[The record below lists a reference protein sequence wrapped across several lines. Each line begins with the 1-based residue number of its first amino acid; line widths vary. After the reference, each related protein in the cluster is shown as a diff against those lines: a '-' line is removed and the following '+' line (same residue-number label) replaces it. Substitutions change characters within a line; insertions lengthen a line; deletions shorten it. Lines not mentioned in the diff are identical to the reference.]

1 MKIIKEG
8 KIPNKKVILKCQEC
22 GTIFEAD
29 DGEYTKTKVVNLGSY
44 TGYRDK
50 YESVCPFCEHKGE
63 MTEIRYEELWRYENG
78 A

>member
-29 DGEYTKTKVVNLGSY
+29 DREYIKTKVVDFSSCAA
-44 TGYRDK
+44 YRDK
-50 YESVCPFCEHKGE
+50 YESVCPFCEHEGE
-63 MTEIRYEELWRYENG
+63 MIKMRYEFMEV
-78 A
+78 

>member
-29 DGEYTKTKVVNLGSY
+29 SGEYTKTKVVDFSSGKA
-44 TGYRDK
+44 YRDK
-50 YESVCPFCEHKGE
+50 YEFVCPFCENEGE
-63 MTEIRYEELWRYENG
+63 MIKMRYEFMEV
-78 A
+78 

>member
-29 DGEYTKTKVVNLGSY
+29 DREYTKTKVVSLSSY
-44 TGYRDK
+44 AYRDK
-50 YESVCPFCEHKGE
+50 YESVCPFCKHEGE
-63 MTEIRYEELWRYENG
+63 MYKMQYEWVEV
-78 A
+78 

>member
-8 KIPNKKVILKCQEC
+8 KIPSKKVILKCTEC

-29 DGEYTKTKVVNLGSY
+29 DGEYTKTKV
-44 TGYRDK
+44 GYRDK

-63 MTEIRYEELWRYENG
+63 MIEIRYEELWRFNNNG
-78 A
+78 VE

>member
-29 DGEYTKTKVVNLGSY
+29 DGEYTKTKGGNLKLCVA
-44 TGYRDK
+44 TYRDK
-50 YESVCPFCEHKGE
+50 YESVCPFCEYKGE
-63 MTEIRYEELWRYENG
+63 MIKMRYESME